1 MNYNIKQLEQFENR
15 FPYYGELLM
24 KILMQKPDNVKF
36 IIKNLLTYLKVNPKV
51 KILSFRNVKE
61 ENYPKLKYILT
72 VEFKCSSC
80 KNYSKE
86 ETNLICSWIPG
97 KDESNKPIC
106 QLCMEKFCDYAEESR
121 AERAYM
127 EKQLE
132 GK

>member
-86 ETNLICSWIPG
+86 
-97 KDESNKPIC
+97 
-106 QLCMEKFCDYAEESR
+106 
-121 AERAYM
+121 
-127 EKQLE
+127 
-132 GK
+132 